1 MTPIASPSLISPL
14 TASAS
19 SLNTGQSEAVRQ
31 LDIWLNS
38 GQKWFLLESLPGYG
52 KSWVIKYWLN
62 KNSRI
67 KPDVILTAPTHQALE
82 ELAQDIPSVSAM
94 TIHALLGY
102 RPQATETE
110 NQILVRAGSGNSPK
124 KIDYKIVIID
134 EGFYVPKVLIDTIVA
149 NYPDVRFIFLGDR
162 EQLSAVNE
170 GQSALIDLIEFIT
183 FKCKLT
189 ENMRTNCPKQKAY
202 VQDVISSGWDADFS
216 PVVTTR
222 GKIVRQID
230 QLIESGNRDFVFIG
244 YRHVTVDYWAR
255 VIREMIYNKEPGEFY
270 STGEIVRLSGVV
282 DQDNNEVIRNNEI
295 VTIQG
300 VCPKPNP
307 EFIIVERGNGVSE
320 LLELDFKGEI
330 PEAKK
335 AALAGRDSKLWA
347 YYYKLLRKYPKISS
361 REAITAHSAQGMTRE
376 HVFIDFSDLRLEGS
390 KSLLLVAVS
399 RSKNLV
405 RGIW

>member
-1 MTPIASPSLISPL
+1 MTPIASPSLILPL
-14 TASAS
+14 TVSAS
-19 SLNTGQSEAVRQ
+19 SLNAGQAEAVRQ
-31 LDIWLNS
+31 LDIWLEGNH
-38 GQKWFLLESLPGYG
+38 KWYLLEADAGYG

-67 KPDVILTAPTHQALE
+67 KPSVILTAPTHQALE
-82 ELAQDIPSVSAM
+82 ELAQDIPGVSAQ
-94 TIHALLGY
+94 TIHSLLGY

-110 NQILVRAGSGNSPK
+110 NQILVRAGSGTSPK
-124 KIDYKIVIID
+124 KIDYKIVIMD
-134 EGFYVPKVLIDTIVA
+134 EAFYCPKVLINTIVA

-162 EQLSAVNE
+162 GQLSAVNE
-170 GQSALIDLIEFIT
+170 GQSALINLLEFIT
-183 FKCKLT
+183 FQCKLT
-189 ENMRTNCPKQKAY
+189 ENMRIKCPIQKAF
-202 VQDVISSGWDADFS
+202 VEDVKSQGWDADFS
-216 PVVTTR
+216 PVISTR

-255 VIREMIYNKEPGEFY
+255 QIREMLYNKEPGEFY
-270 STGEIVRLSGVV
+270 SAGEVVRLSGVV
-282 DQDNNEVIRNNEI
+282 DNEGSEVIRNNEI
-295 VTIQG
+295 VTIQS
-300 VCPKPNP
+300 VCPKHNP
-307 EFIIVERGNGVSE
+307 EFIIVERGNGDSE
-320 LLELDFKGEI
+320 FLELDFNGEI

-335 AALAGRDSKLWA
+335 IALANRDRKLWA

-376 HVFIDFSDLRLEGS
+376 HVFLDLTDLKREGS

-405 RGIW
+405 KGIW